1 MPGKVNPTQCEAMIM
16 VCIQVYGN
24 DAAVAMAGAR
34 GNLELNVCK
43 PVIIHNVL
51 HSVDLLTEACGGVHP
66 SSASRASSPTRPA
79 SASTSRTR

>member
-24 DAAVAMAGAR
+24 DVAVAMAGAR

-43 PVIIHNVL
+43 PVIIHNIL
-51 HSVDLLTEACGGVHP
+51 HSVRLLMRRRQP
-66 SSASRASSPTRPA
+66 SPAFVSRDSSPTRCG
-79 SASTSRTR
+79 SASTWENS